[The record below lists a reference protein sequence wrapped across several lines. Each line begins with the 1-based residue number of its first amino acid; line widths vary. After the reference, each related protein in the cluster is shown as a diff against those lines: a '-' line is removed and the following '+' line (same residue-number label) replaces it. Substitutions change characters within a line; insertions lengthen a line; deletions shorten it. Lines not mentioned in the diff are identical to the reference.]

1 MQDQPL
7 YNMITLLREEIEEL
21 NNKLYSEY
29 YERRKLE
36 RRIQLLEMRNTE
48 LEEKFNLLGES
59 QPVIMM
65 NNIHRKRSIKI
76 EDMDIISDGIYEE

>member
-36 RRIQLLEMRNTE
+36 RRIQLLEIRNNE
-48 LEEKFNLLGES
+48 LEEKVNLLGES

-65 NNIHRKRSIKI
+65 NNIQRKRSIKI
-76 EDMDIISDGIYEE
+76 EDMDIISNGIYEE

>member
-7 YNMITLLREEIEEL
+7 YNMIALLRDEVKEL
-21 NNKLYSEY
+21 NNKLYSEH

-36 RRIQLLEMRNTE
+36 RRIQLLEIRNSE
-48 LEEKFNLLGES
+48 LEEKVNSLGKS
-59 QPVIMM
+59 QSVIMM
-65 NNIHRKRSIKI
+65 NDIQRKRSIRI